1 MKTLRDKVTEMF
13 LAQHELN
20 CKLHPEW
27 WKQGWNFRLAI
38 QMEAAEAIDHLG
50 WKWWKHQDSNLKQA
64 QMELV
69 DIFHFLMSDLMMQV
83 GETPTEDAIEGLTDF
98 VLRRVQSVEANL
110 SAAEAKGDLETLLRL
125 REPTQHLRMLLLAG
139 VLETLML
146 VEAFTRACYAL
157 DMPLETIYSWYLG
170 KKTLNRFR
178 WEHGYDD
185 GSYRKIWHDGC
196 EDNVHLERILDSVS
210 DDVTEQEIY
219 DALAA
224 EYEKTEEA

>member
-1 MKTLRDKVTEMF
+1 MKTLQDKVTEMF

-27 WKQGWNFRLAI
+27 WEQGWNFRLAI
-38 QMEAAEAIDHLG
+38 QMEAAEAVEHLG
-50 WKWWKHQDSNLKQA
+50 WKWWKQQESNLKQA

-69 DIFHFLMSDLMMQV
+69 DIFHFLMSALIVEYDL
-83 GETPTEDAIEGLTDF
+83 TPTPKGL
-98 VLRRVQSVEANL
+98 RSVVDWVIGRFDL
-110 SAAEAKGDLETLLRL
+110 QFGRTLPQVPDPLGSLQTLMAAPQHLET
-125 REPTQHLRMLLLAG
+125 
-139 VLETLML
+139 ML
-146 VEAFTRACYAL
+146 VASRFATACRAL
-157 DMPLETIYSWYLG
+157 DMPLETIYNWYLG

-210 DDVTEQEIY
+210 DDVTEQELY
-219 DALAA
+219 DALESGYAKA
-224 EYEKTEEA
+224 GV

>member
-1 MKTLRDKVTEMF
+1 MKTLQDKVTEMF

-38 QMEAAEAIDHLG
+38 QMEAAEAIEHLG
-50 WKWWKHQDSNLKQA
+50 WKWWKQQESNLKQA

-69 DIFHFLMSDLMMQV
+69 DIFHFLMSALIVEYDL
-83 GETPTEDAIEGLTDF
+83 TPTPEGL
-98 VLRRVQSVEANL
+98 RSVVDWVIGRFDL
-110 SAAEAKGDLETLLRL
+110 QFGQTLPSAPDPSSSLQALMAVHQYLET
-125 REPTQHLRMLLLAG
+125 
-139 VLETLML
+139 ML
-146 VEAFTRACYAL
+146 VASRFATVCRAL
-157 DMPLETIYSWYLG
+157 NMPLETIYNWYLG

-196 EDNVHLERILDSVS
+196 EDNVYLERILDSVS

-219 DALAA
+219 AALESGYAKA
-224 EYEKTEEA
+224 GV

>member
-1 MKTLRDKVTEMF
+1 MKTLQDKVTEMF

-27 WKQGWNFRLAI
+27 WKQGWDFRLAI
-38 QMEAAEAIDHLG
+38 QMEAAEAIEHLG
-50 WKWWKHQDSNLKQA
+50 WKWWKHQEQDLKQA

-69 DIFHFLMSDLMMQV
+69 DIFHFLMSALIVEYDL
-83 GETPTEDAIEGLTDF
+83 TPTPEGL
-98 VLRRVQSVEANL
+98 RSVVAWVIGRFDYQLNAPRSVPFPSPVDSL
-110 SAAEAKGDLETLLRL
+110 QHLMSIPHDLES
-125 REPTQHLRMLLLAG
+125 MLI
-139 VLETLML
+139 VVRFVT
-146 VEAFTRACYAL
+146 ACRAL
-157 DMPLETIYSWYLG
+157 DMPLETIYNWYLG

-210 DDVTEQEIY
+210 DDVTEQELY
-219 DALAA
+219 DALESGYAKA
-224 EYEKTEEA
+224 GV

>member
-1 MKTLRDKVTEMF
+1 MKTLKDKVTEMF

-38 QMEAAEAIDHLG
+38 QMEAAEAIEHLG

-69 DIFHFLMSDLMMQV
+69 DIFHFLMSALIVEYDL
-83 GETPTEDAIEGLTDF
+83 TPTPKGL
-98 VLRRVQSVEANL
+98 RSVVDWVIGRFDLQFGRTLPQVPDPLGSLQAL
-110 SAAEAKGDLETLLRL
+110 MATAQHLET
-125 REPTQHLRMLLLAG
+125 
-139 VLETLML
+139 ML
-146 VEAFTRACYAL
+146 VASRFATACHAL
-157 DMPLETIYSWYLG
+157 DMPLETIYNWYLG

-196 EDNVHLERILDSVS
+196 EDNVHLERILESAS
-210 DDVTEQEIY
+210 DDVTEQGIY

>member
-38 QMEAAEAIDHLG
+38 QMEAAEAIEHLG
-50 WKWWKHQDSNLKQA
+50 WKWWKQPESNLKQA

-69 DIFHFLMSDLMMQV
+69 DIFHFLMSALIVEDDL
-83 GETPTEDAIEGLTDF
+83 TPTPVGFRGVVDWVIGRFDF
-98 VLRRVQSVEANL
+98 RFS
-110 SAAEAKGDLETLLRL
+110 ETLPQTPDPLGSL
-125 REPTQHLRMLLLAG
+125 QSLMATSPY
-139 VLETLML
+139 LEASL
-146 VEAFTRACYAL
+146 VVSRFAAACYAL

-196 EDNVHLERILDSVS
+196 EDNVHLERILDSTS

>member
-13 LAQHELN
+13 LAQHKLN
-20 CKLHPEW
+20 CNLHPEW

-38 QMEAAEAIDHLG
+38 QMEAAEAIEHLG

-69 DIFHFLMSDLMMQV
+69 DIVHFLMSELMTQV
-83 GETPTEDAIEGLTDF
+83 GGTPTEDDIEEFTTL

-125 REPTQHLRMLLLAG
+125 LEPTQHLRLLLLAS
-139 VLETLML
+139 VLETQVL

-219 DALAA
+219 DALESGYAKA
-224 EYEKTEEA
+224 GV